1 MREKLSSWTVSIVAH
16 IGVAAVMVFGLPLWQ
31 KPIQA
36 EEKFQ
41 GVEVLLLAS
50 APPVEAMPQPVVEQ
64 KPPPPPPPPEKQPD
78 VITSTSQE
86 PDLEPVPPPKP
97 KPVVQKPKPQPPKEP
112 PKPETPPPS
121 ATAEPAPQQVAAAPA
136 APPAP
141 VASAPRL
148 PANPDAEANYYA
160 VLLATLEKHKEYPR
174 RAQLRRMEGVAHLR
188 FTIDDQGRVT
198 RHKIERSSGYDALD
212 EAVERMIAKASP
224 LPPIPA
230 SLNKTSL
237 DVVVPIQF
245 FLK

>member
-1 MREKLSSWTVSIVAH
+1 MREKLSSWAVSVVAH
-16 IGVAAVMVFGLPLWQ
+16 LGIVAVMVFGMPLWQ

-50 APPVEAMPQPVVEQ
+50 APPVEAMPQPVVEHT
-64 KPPPPPPPPEKQPD
+64 PPPPPPPPVKEPD

-121 ATAEPAPQQVAAAPA
+121 ATAEPAPQQVVAAPT

-148 PANPDAEANYYA
+148 PTNPDAEANYYA

-188 FTIDDQGRVT
+188 FTIDDQGRVM

-230 SLNKTSL
+230 SLNKSSL